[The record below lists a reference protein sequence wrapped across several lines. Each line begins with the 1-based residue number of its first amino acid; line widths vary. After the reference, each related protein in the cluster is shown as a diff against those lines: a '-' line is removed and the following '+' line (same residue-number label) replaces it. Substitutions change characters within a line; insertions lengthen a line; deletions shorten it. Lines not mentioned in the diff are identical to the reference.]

1 MSTRVA
7 LSDAH
12 GRGSFRL
19 VTSGGDD
26 GRVRTVGRMSS
37 TPVAATRISTAELS
51 WLLSLRPGR
60 PATLVAA
67 ALDLPLPLPDR
78 SPEASVLE
86 DLLAE
91 GRAQERRGE
100 VLPRGESAVVG
111 DALTSATALIS
122 VGDEQGLAA
131 LLAVGAD
138 RVLLLAPAGAAVEVA
153 ALDAATTP
161 GAAVAALA
169 SSVGQRARVMVALAD
184 AEITAV
190 EPGPQLA
197 DRVDGLL
204 R

>member
-1 MSTRVA
+1 MPP
-7 LSDAH
+7 
-12 GRGSFRL
+12 
-19 VTSGGDD
+19 
-26 GRVRTVGRMSS
+26 
-37 TPVAATRISTAELS
+37 TPVAATRISTAELI

-60 PATLVAA
+60 LATLIAT

-78 SPEASVLE
+78 LPEASVLD
-86 DLLAE
+86 DLLAD
-91 GRAQERRGE
+91 GRAEERRGE

-131 LLAVGAD
+131 LVAVGAD
-138 RVLLLAPAGAAVEVA
+138 RVLLLAPAGEAVEVA
-153 ALDAATTP
+153 ALDTTTTP
-161 GAAVAALA
+161 GTAVAALA
-169 SSVGQRARVMVALAD
+169 GRVGQQARVVVATHD
-184 AEITAV
+184 TEFTAV